1 MAERS
6 DLSTPSQNLV
16 DRMEMRLALQ
26 RLASGYYNRPD
37 VLRIVARRIL
47 QLEEENLS

>member
-6 DLSTPSQNLV
+6 DLSRPGQNPL
-16 DRMEMRLALQ
+16 DRMELRLALQ

-37 VLRIVARRIL
+37 VLRVVARKIL
-47 QLEEENLS
+47 QLEHDHQL

>member
-6 DLSTPSQNLV
+6 DMSKPGQVVV
-16 DRMEMRLALQ
+16 DRTEMRLALQ

-37 VLRIVARRIL
+37 VLRVVARKIL
-47 QLEEENLS
+47 ELEDKNQM